1 MPFMPSSFL
10 PRYLLLSQ
18 KAKKEEADWKFMVR
32 CVVSDDP
39 TRCAVCCKKEVVVTT
54 TSSAAALSPSSCEA
68 TGQQTA
74 RRPVALR
81 QVNAV
86 MMCESCAISPTN
98 RKLISIGQAQS
109 RYMLTRADLQ
119 DVTAQLTP
127 NPEEDK
133 EPEREEAIYSG
144 VHKRYVVHRIGPY
157 YPLPVVQ
164 KLSTLKHG
172 TREWRAQERLR
183 RQKSEQQRRNSF
195 LARAAALKKTKS
207 SSS

>member
-1 MPFMPSSFL
+1 M
-10 PRYLLLSQ
+10 RQSQ